1 MPMANSKTTILS
13 GIVSIF
19 AIITYLWSNDFGS
32 QISLL
37 IKTPPEQQYPERPH
51 AASWK
56 SWWHP
61 QRISSGEERHL
72 GTLRQGQG
80 GGAISSDWNILYH
93 LGGNG
98 PWIEKVDG
106 VVEGGI
112 AAPEGCKVEQVHMV
126 G

>member
-1 MPMANSKTTILS
+1 MSVTCSKGTILS

-19 AIITYLWSNDFGS
+19 AIIIYLWSNHSGTE
-32 QISLL
+32 ISLL
-37 IKTPPEQQYPERPH
+37 IKAPSEPEYPEKPY

-61 QRISSGEERHL
+61 ERISGGEERHL
-72 GTLRQGQG
+72 RTLRHGQG

-112 AAPEGCKVEQVHMV
+112 AAPEGCNVEQVHMV